1 MCNDSPSRERPSNI
15 LRGKLGD
22 SGSDDRSRCRWK
34 VERLKTLLPN
44 EKRHRKMRI
53 DPMVGE
59 SKDFSCERLRLLTAQ
74 GDGPGRK
81 ELIGIS

>member
-1 MCNDSPSRERPSNI
+1 M
-15 LRGKLGD
+15 
-22 SGSDDRSRCRWK
+22 
-34 VERLKTLLPN
+34 
-44 EKRHRKMRI
+44 KRDTEKMRI

-81 ELIGIS
+81 ELIGVSKIGLMSCKNVSMNRKSDLGIIQRSGRKRERIAMIVAVA